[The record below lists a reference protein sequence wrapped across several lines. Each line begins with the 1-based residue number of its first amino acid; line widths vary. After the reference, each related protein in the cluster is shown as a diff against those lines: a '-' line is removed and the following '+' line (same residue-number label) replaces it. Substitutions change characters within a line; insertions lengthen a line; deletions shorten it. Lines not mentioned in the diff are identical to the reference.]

1 MGRIVHC
8 PGNICPGDICP
19 DREYLS
25 CYWPNF
31 DQTLGALIF
40 LDQNFLWIK
49 IWFDHFCFGPKY
61 FLDWRQN
68 VLVQTLF
75 GPKLFRTPN
84 YFGTKFFWPEFFIPN
99 FFGHKTFWANVIN
112 NLYRKV
118 IFAQLYCKALQYIFT
133 VKAWLNGPFY
143 SVSKCISRTGIGQ
156 TKTCPPFNSFGIVYT
171 KNGGGALIT
180 KMVLGGQVLDP
191 MQKKFVR
198 FCGWN
203 FP

>member
-1 MGRIVHC
+1 MPTVMGRIVHC
-8 PGNICPGDICP
+8 PGNMCPGDICP

-68 VLVQTLF
+68 VLVPTLF

-99 FFGHKTFWANVIN
+99 FFGHKTFWAMLSI
-112 NLYRKV
+112 
-118 IFAQLYCKALQYIFT
+118 IFT
-133 VKAWLNGPFY
+133 VKSFLRSFTVKLY
-143 SVSKCISRTGIGQ
+143 SIFLQWR
-156 TKTCPPFNSFGIVYT
+156 
-171 KNGGGALIT
+171 
-180 KMVLGGQVLDP
+180 LGWMDHSTQSASV
-191 MQKKFVR
+191 
-198 FCGWN
+198 
-203 FP
+203 FPELV